1 MKKVIELVSRHNLR
15 IIDAIV
21 LKKRFIGMVDHYV
34 LFGGHDQHQ
43 RPVFVANYKNG
54 VQVVPHDDMVKYLN
68 MLEPEKIIYFQG
80 NEHQRAAAI
89 ARAKSRIG
97 ERSYDYLANNCEHF
111 VTWVHTGKH
120 HSKQVADV
128 GVGLMAAGAV
138 AAIGGAAKNKEV
150 EIGIGVGALLLGAL
164 LKFGFNDNEER

>member
-1 MKKVIELVSRHNLR
+1 MKKVKELVSRHNLR

-34 LFGGHDQHQ
+34 LFGGYDQHQ

-80 NEHQRAAAI
+80 NEHQRAVAI

-97 ERSYDYLANNCEHF
+97 ERAYDYLANNCEHF

-120 HSKQVADV
+120 QSKQVANA
-128 GVGLMAAGAV
+128 GIGLMTAGAI
-138 AAIGGAAKNKEV
+138 ATAG
-150 EIGIGVGALLLGAL
+150 GIGKKNDVVTAVGIGALLLGAI
-164 LKFGFNDNEER
+164 LKFGFNEKK